1 MMGSIDVPLWLAV
14 PAGLLALLGLLDHVV
29 GPSLRWILRKRVN
42 RAIDE
47 LNARLQLK
55 IQSFKLT
62 KRQVLID
69 RLIND
74 PEVLDAVDMH
84 ATENNVPRET
94 ALREV
99 ETYAREIV
107 PSFSAYAYFA
117 VGARVSRLIAQA
129 FYRVRLGAFDET
141 ALKEIDPEATV
152 VFVMNHRSNFDYLLV
167 TYLAAQASAL
177 SYAVGEWA
185 RVWPLS
191 RIIRSMGAYFI
202 RRKSRNALYRKV
214 LARYVHMAV
223 EGGVTQ
229 AVFPE
234 GGLSRDGLL
243 QPPKLG
249 LLSYIVHGF
258 DPDGQRDVV
267 FVPVGLNYDR
277 VTEDRVLLAARD
289 PDVGARAFRVSPL
302 SATGFIAKL
311 IWRKLT
317 GRFYRLGYACVSFGT
332 PLSLRGFLAQNTAD
346 DQVTALGEQLMNRVG
361 QVVPVLP
368 VALLSRILVRLETP
382 IAVLD
387 LKIAAEAELE
397 RLHTVGAHSHIPRA
411 RLDYAVDVG
420 LRMLLMRGIV
430 EDGSDGLIAV
440 DAERELLVYYAN
452 SIAHL
457 APD

>member
-1 MMGSIDVPLWLAV
+1 GGV
-14 PAGLLALLGLLDHVV
+14 LALFGLIDRVI
-29 GPSLRWILRKRVN
+29 GPGLRWMLRKRVN

-47 LNARLQLK
+47 LNSRLQLR

-69 RLIND
+69 RLIHD
-74 PEVLDAVDMH
+74 PDVMRAVEVRADETGAPRDAI
-84 ATENNVPRET
+84 AS
-94 ALREV
+94 EV
-99 ETYAREIV
+99 EAYAREIV
-107 PSFSAYAYFA
+107 PAFSAYAYFA
-117 VGARVSRLIAQA
+117 VGARVSRWIAQA

-141 ALKEIDPEATV
+141 ALQEIDRDATV

-202 RRKSRNALYRKV
+202 RRRSRDALYRRV
-214 LARYVHMAV
+214 LARYVHMAT

-249 LLSYIVHGF
+249 LLSYIVQGF
-258 DPDGQRDVV
+258 DPGGPRDVI

-302 SATGFIAKL
+302 SAAGFIAKL
-311 IWRKLT
+311 GWRKLT
-317 GRFYRLGYACVSFGT
+317 GRFYRLGYACVSFGN
-332 PLSLRGFLAQNTAD
+332 PLSLRGFLASTETD
-346 DQVTALGEQLMNRVG
+346 DKVTALGEELMGRVG
-361 QVVPVLP
+361 RVVPVLP
-368 VALLSRILVRLETP
+368 VALMSRILIRVDGP

-397 RLHTVGAHSHIPRA
+397 RLRAVGAHSHIPRA

-420 LRMLLMRGIV
+420 LRMLVMRGIV
-430 EDGSDGLIAV
+430 TEGPEGLRV
-440 DAERELLVYYAN
+440 TESERDLLIYYAN

-457 APD
+457 APDDVPA